1 MAYEF
6 LFGSVS
12 VAQGGWLDA
21 NFQAAGLLGTLP
33 CQVSGTNTL
42 VLTPYTFPTIPTP
55 TIGLQQQ
62 VRISGIAA
70 ATNSTAV
77 TAAVGGT
84 PALPVY
90 KDTAAGPVAL
100 TGNEIAIGNYF
111 TLIYDPALNTG
122 AGGYHLNTSPAAA
135 SGTVTSVATSGM
147 LTGGP
152 ITTTGTIH
160 GASIASHALLSNIT
174 GGSAEPTGNTLT
186 ATIDAAIGST
196 QGSVLY
202 RGASVWTALGPG
214 TSGQFLKTQG
224 AAANPVW
231 AATTAGAVTQAQP
244 ANPTGTNSLTGLMM
258 GLAGSITPTL
268 TGRLMITIS
277 GDISNNTGSDG
288 GKVQIRYG
296 TGSAPANADA
306 LTGNAIGTLI
316 RAIAGTVTVPF
327 SVQAVVTGLS
337 VGTAYW
343 LDLGLAAITGGT
355 ASIFDVS
362 VTAIE
367 I

>member
-1 MAYEF
+1 MAF
-6 LFGSVS
+6 TFTFGTVS
-12 VAQGGWLDA
+12 VAQAGWLDA

-33 CQVSGTNTL
+33 CIVSGTNALT
-42 VLTPYTFPTIPTP
+42 LTPFTTPTIPTP
-55 TIGLQQQ
+55 VFGLQAQ
-62 VRISGIAA
+62 VRVSGIAA
-70 ATNSTAV
+70 ATNTTAV

-90 KDTAAGPVAL
+90 KDTSAGPVVLA
-100 TGNEIAIGNYF
+100 GNEIALGNVF
-111 TLIYDPALNTG
+111 TLTYDAALDSG
-122 AGGYHLNTSPAAA
+122 GGGYHLGTAPASSA
-135 SGTVTSVATSGM
+135 GTVTSVASGTG
-147 LTGGP
+147 LAGGP
-152 ITTTGTIH
+152 ITTTGTLTL
-160 GASIASHALLSNIT
+160 AAIASHALLSNIT
-174 GGSAEPTGNTLT
+174 GGSAIPVANSLT
-186 ATIDAAIGST
+186 ATIDAAIGAT
-196 QGSVLY
+196 QGAILY
-202 RGASVWTALGPG
+202 RGASVWSALGPG

-288 GKVQIRYG
+288 GTVQIRYG